1 MNDDDLSFE
10 KDLLSVDLM
19 SWPVP
24 LLRID
29 PVLAMYPGV
38 NMTELS
44 NLIAVDRKQ
53 LTQWQT
59 SHLTLA
65 LAEKLADKVGRHPS
79 NIWGPEYHI
88 VVHMTEIL
96 ANLKYEQK
104 KQKQRLNRKNRNE
117 RKQLSDKPA

>member
-1 MNDDDLSFE
+1 MNENDQLPDD
-10 KDLLSVDLM
+10 DLLSVDLLSM
-19 SWPVP
+19 PVP
-24 LLRID
+24 LLRMD

-59 SHLTLA
+59 THLTLP

-96 ANLKYEQK
+96 ASLKYEQK
-104 KQKQRLNRKNRNE
+104 KQKQRLKRKNKNE
-117 RKQLSDKPA
+117 KVSTTASGK

>member
-1 MNDDDLSFE
+1 MNDDDLSSDD
-10 KDLLSVDLM
+10 DLLSIDLLSM
-19 SWPVP
+19 PVP
-24 LLRID
+24 LLRMD
-29 PVLAMYPGV
+29 PVLAMYPGI

-59 SHLTLA
+59 THLTLA

-104 KQKQRLNRKNRNE
+104 KQKQKLRRKNRNE
-117 RKQLSDKPA
+117 KVSTTASRK

>member
-1 MNDDDLSFE
+1 MNDDDLSSDD
-10 KDLLSVDLM
+10 DLLSIDLLSM
-19 SWPVP
+19 PVP
-24 LLRID
+24 LLRMD
-29 PVLAMYPGV
+29 PVLAMYPGI

-59 SHLTLA
+59 THLTLP

-104 KQKQRLNRKNRNE
+104 KQKQRLKRKNRNE
-117 RKQLSDKPA
+117 KVSTTASGK

>member
-1 MNDDDLSFE
+1 MNDDDLSSDD
-10 KDLLSVDLM
+10 DLLSVDLLSM
-19 SWPVP
+19 PVP
-24 LLRID
+24 LLRMD
-29 PVLAMYPGV
+29 PVLAMYPGI

-59 SHLTLA
+59 THLTLA

-104 KQKQRLNRKNRNE
+104 KQKQKLRRKNRNE
-117 RKQLSDKPA
+117 KVSTTASRK